1 MIKTIYQFGEQ
12 LQHLEDM
19 SEYFDIFNAPYPPN
33 KENQAVIYAQIS
45 HRSYQGLSTDDYKKA
60 LKSKYLFRKLASAN
74 STSIVPTLHFYLPPK
89 KSDVKGSVEKF
100 IFKLKRCIE
109 ANEKIYA
116 PFFDKKDLLAGLERD
131 FEGFMQTKFSESQN
145 YLFTLQIDEEWL
157 GDIPAIREILEYE
170 AYNKYFSSG
179 GKDFRANN
187 KVCAVTYKPVDEVWG
202 RVDTLGFTVN
212 DVAFSRNGFQASDSY
227 KMFPVSVEAVK
238 ILEGTRS
245 VLDTLL
251 ASNFSNLKFFV
262 LPRFIAIDD
271 PMLRRQIVTYFV
283 NEKADSNVTGDAE
296 AQTIAIVHTENIFQ
310 RIISN
315 KKLNQNSI
323 YYDIF
328 FYEQKQA
335 QFSIKL
341 HVSDVLPS
349 RFSEILNVKRQIQ
362 DDYQPLTR
370 VYTKK
375 GHFDYNLVFSE
386 IKKFFADPFFFSI
399 MEAIFHKTYI
409 NEELVLASFME
420 IITEAFKNQ
429 KEEAFRFPQAVKRSF
444 CIYQY
449 FQALQIFEKMEKNPI
464 PNPPLSKADAFAES
478 HAFFN
483 TELKK
488 GAFYMGCAVEVLL
501 SSQRSYLKSEPFV
514 SKLHGLN
521 VTVKELMEI
530 YPKLLSKGKEYS
542 SSKNLYDPSY
552 FEDLLQWVGKF
563 LYEDN
568 QTTRTEVS
576 YAFALGLVMEKEFT
590 SNRIKENKAKKEA
603 EAK

>member
-12 LQHLEDM
+12 LQYLERT
-19 SEYFDIFNAPYPPN
+19 SEYFEIFNAPYLPN
-33 KENQAVIYAQIS
+33 KENQIVIYAKINN
-45 HRSYQGLSTDDYKKA
+45 REYQGLSSDAYKQA

-89 KSDVKGSVEKF
+89 KSDIKSSIEKF

-109 ANEKIYA
+109 GNEKIYA
-116 PFFDKKDLLAGLERD
+116 PFFDKKSLIQGLETE
-131 FEGFMQTKFSESQN
+131 FESMIQMVCSESQN
-145 YLFTLQIDEEWL
+145 YLFTLQIDGQWL

-179 GKDFRANN
+179 GKDFRAAN
-187 KVCAVTYKPVDEVWG
+187 KVCAVTYKPVKEVWG

-238 ILEGTRS
+238 ILEGTRN

-251 ASNFSNLKFFV
+251 ASNFLNLKFFV
-262 LPRFIAIDD
+262 LPRFIAVDD
-271 PMLRRQIVTYFV
+271 LELRKIIVDTFV
-283 NEKADSNVTGDAE
+283 IKKGLDRVSDFAE
-296 AQTIAIVHTENIFQ
+296 AQSRAIVQAENVFQ
-310 RIISN
+310 DIIEDEN
-315 KKLNQNSI
+315 LHLNSL

-341 HVSDVLPS
+341 HVSDILPS
-349 RFSEILNVKRQIQ
+349 RFQEIIHAKQKTEVN
-362 DDYQPLTR
+362 YQPLTR

-375 GHFDYNLVFSE
+375 GHFDYYLVFTE
-386 IKKFFADPFFFSI
+386 IKKFFAEPFFFSI
-399 MEAIFHKTYI
+399 IEAVFHKTRI
-409 NEELVLASFME
+409 NEELVLASFMQ
-420 IITEAFKNQ
+420 IITQAFKNQ

-449 FQALQIFEKMEKNPI
+449 FQALQLFEKMEKNTME
-464 PNPPLSKADAFAES
+464 NPPLSKADAFVES

-483 TELKK
+483 TDLKK
-488 GAFYMGCAVEVLL
+488 GAFYLGCAVEVLL

-514 SKLHGLN
+514 SKLHNLN
-521 VTVKELMEI
+521 VTVKELMDI
-530 YPKLLSKGKEYS
+530 YPKLLNKAKEYS
-542 SSKNLYDPSY
+542 SSNNLYSALY
-552 FEDLLQWVGKF
+552 FEDLLKLVGKF
-563 LYEDN
+563 LYEDE
-568 QTTRTEVS
+568 QTNRTEVS

-590 SNRIKENKAKKEA
+590 SNRIKDSQKK
-603 EAK
+603 